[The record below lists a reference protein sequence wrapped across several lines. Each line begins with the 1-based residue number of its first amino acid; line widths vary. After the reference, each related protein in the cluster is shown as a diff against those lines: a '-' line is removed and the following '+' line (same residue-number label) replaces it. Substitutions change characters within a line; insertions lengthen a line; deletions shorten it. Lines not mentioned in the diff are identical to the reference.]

1 MYAPKITTQSPR
13 MQYSKLHLDFNFYQE
28 NAYKIAAADKNGQ
41 VNIKIWA
48 VRQALLIYTRHQY
61 IILGGY
67 HHDPVMRK
75 ITLEC

>member
-1 MYAPKITTQSPR
+1 MHI
-13 MQYSKLHLDFNFYQE
+13 KL
-28 NAYKIAAADKNGQ
+28 AAADKNGQ
-41 VNIKIWA
+41 VNIKIGA

-75 ITLEC
+75 ITLECWTIIFTTTTTTAAHYVAAI